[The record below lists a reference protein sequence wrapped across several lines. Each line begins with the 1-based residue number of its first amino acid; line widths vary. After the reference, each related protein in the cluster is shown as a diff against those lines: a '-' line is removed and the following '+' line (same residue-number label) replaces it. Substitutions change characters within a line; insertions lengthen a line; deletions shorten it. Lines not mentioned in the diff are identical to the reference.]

1 ANVAPV
7 AGSTAVVFHSIAF
20 QYFPPR
26 SQARIAAHMAAIGGA
41 AGAAAPRAWLRFEM
55 GDPPLAPPPPRSPPC
70 APRSAPGCAVENTG
84 TRSSGTPRRYC
95 QPQARHLLPPNRRRH
110 CNR

>member
-1 ANVAPV
+1 AQAQLPIIDCSDAADWVEANVAPV

-41 AGAAAPRAWLRFEM
+41 ASAAAPVAWLRFEM
-55 GDPPLAPPPPRSPPC
+55 DDPSLAQLPTLQLTLWAGGDARETLLAHVHPHGAFVQWR
-70 APRSAPGCAVENTG
+70 
-84 TRSSGTPRRYC
+84 
-95 QPQARHLLPPNRRRH
+95 
-110 CNR
+110 